1 MVDEVF
7 VDWLGQTF
15 SFWLGNLTSFFEF
28 PGETARRLIDEVP
41 NNGLIR
47 YHITGN
53 AERLLLTSPDALS
66 EVLVHRPYDFEKPSF
81 VRKALSLF
89 AGAGLLAAKGNA
101 HKGRIVPPYPRR

>member
-41 NNGLIR
+41 NNGLS
-47 YHITGN
+47 TD
-53 AERLLLTSPDALS
+53 LTTLRSQAS
-66 EVLVHRPYDFEKPSF
+66 FEKHCPSLPEQVF
-81 VRKALSLF
+81 LQQRATPTREELF
-89 AGAGLLAAKGNA
+89 RPIHGADDDIFLHRCNA
-101 HKGRIVPPYPRR
+101 RT